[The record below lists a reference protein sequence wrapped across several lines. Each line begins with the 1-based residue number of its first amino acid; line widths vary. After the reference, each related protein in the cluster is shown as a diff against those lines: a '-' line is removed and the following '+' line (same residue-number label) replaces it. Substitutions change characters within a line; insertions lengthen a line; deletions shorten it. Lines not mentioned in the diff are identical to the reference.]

1 MLRTFCLAIS
11 VITLGPH
18 ALAQSVPIL
27 SLTFEGN
34 KAIETSQ
41 LKAQLRTSREGGWYR
56 AQNLNTELQQ
66 LVSFYH
72 EEGFLKAEIGTPS
85 VEMKDVPGKGQA
97 AVIRVR
103 VSEGP
108 RYVLGELVIKN
119 AQALKPASMINM
131 SPVRTGEPYSRGK
144 LASWRVKMAEAYQ
157 SMGYVR
163 AEISIKEEI
172 HDFRR
177 VVDCIVE
184 CKEGSLYKVGSI
196 NVTGDDSIDA
206 LEFRKRLLLG
216 KGSSYNPEMLSHSLH
231 FINGLRLYRP
241 ISESDVTIQIDDATA
256 TVDLTFR
263 VISLR
268 KSSSDE

>member
-1 MLRTFCLAIS
+1 MLRTICLAVC
-11 VITLGPH
+11 VIFLAPH
-18 ALAQSVPIL
+18 ALGQSVPIL

-34 KAIETSQ
+34 KAIDTSQ
-41 LKAQLRTSREGGWYR
+41 LRSRLRTSREGGWYR
-56 AQNLNTELQQ
+56 AQNLNLELQQ
-66 LVSFYH
+66 LATFYQ
-72 EEGFLKAEIGTPS
+72 EEGFLKAEIGNPS
-85 VEMKDVPGKGQA
+85 VELRDVPGKGQA

-108 RYVLGELVIKN
+108 RYMLGELVIKN
-119 AQALKPASMINM
+119 AQVLKPASMINM
-131 SPVRTGEPYSRGK
+131 SPIRPGEPYSRTK
-144 LASWRVKMAEAYQ
+144 LAAWRDKIMEAYQ

-163 AEISIKEEI
+163 AETSIKEDI

-177 VVDCIVE
+177 VVDCTLE
-184 CKEGSLYKVGSI
+184 CKEGSLFKVGSI
-196 NVTGDDSIDA
+196 NITGDDSINP

-216 KGSSYNPEMLSHSLH
+216 KGSSYNPEMLSLSLQ
-231 FINGLRLYRP
+231 FINNLRLYRP
-241 ISESDVTIQIDDATA
+241 LTESDITIQIDDATS